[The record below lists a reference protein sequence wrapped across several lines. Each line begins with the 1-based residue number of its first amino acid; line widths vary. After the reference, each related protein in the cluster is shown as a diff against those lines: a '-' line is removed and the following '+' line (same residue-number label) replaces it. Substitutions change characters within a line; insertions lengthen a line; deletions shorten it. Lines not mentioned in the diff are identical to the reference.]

1 MLHSLYGEV
10 LIPEA
15 GFSELT
21 TNSRYKDEAERI
33 KSCEFIKVVEVEDRK
48 AVSLLQR
55 ATGLDLG
62 ESEAIVFAD
71 NNDADVL
78 LIEEDAGRQV
88 AKKMRIHVRGSIGVL
103 LYLNLRGIV
112 HNELICNY

>member
-1 MLHSLYGEV
+1 MKL
-10 LIPEA
+10 
-15 GFSELT
+15 
-21 TNSRYKDEAERI
+21 KI

-55 ATGLDLG
+55 ATGLVLG

-103 LYLNLRGIV
+103 LYGFDKNVLTASDVDAALEGMKKAERRISKDLYDYAHEYV
-112 HNELICNY
+112 RR